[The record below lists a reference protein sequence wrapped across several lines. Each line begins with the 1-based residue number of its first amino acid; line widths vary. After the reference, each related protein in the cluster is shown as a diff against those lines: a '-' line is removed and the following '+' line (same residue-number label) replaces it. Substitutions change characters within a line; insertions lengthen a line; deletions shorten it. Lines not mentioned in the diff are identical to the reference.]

1 MGLKSTNP
9 FVSSSWRSPPAVA
22 TLSSSVNNNN
32 DDDNNTTTS
41 TSNAAAVTS
50 RIKPTVHKRG
60 NTNVKKIKFHS
71 ASCMDRT
78 QQETAFHPLDVT
90 VPQQAHKI
98 RQRQKTIAKGKNTIG
113 YDEYRKQVPL
123 HKRHKFSMETPSTPD
138 PTLDIPNKQWN
149 GMVKAW
155 RIALHKYDPV
165 DLQQSF
171 AKAHAEEQLLDNN
184 QVSDSCTPSKSSLSL
199 SSSLTVKERELEQAK
214 SMGLLDL
221 VQLGGGNDEV
231 DPTRATKT
239 STTTTV
245 VTSTFSQNE
254 SVIMQME
261 TTTTTLGITENR
273 EMSILDEWE
282 QQAQANGEEDDD
294 DYDFHHSIL
303 RSDGGDDSDD
313 DDDDDD
319 LL

>member
-1 MGLKSTNP
+1 M
-9 FVSSSWRSPPAVA
+9 SSLVN
-22 TLSSSVNNNN
+22 TNNNN
-32 DDDNNTTTS
+32 TNNDHTTTHNS
-41 TSNAAAVTS
+41 TSNIAAIS

-60 NTNVKKIKFHS
+60 NTNAKKIKFHS
-71 ASCMDRT
+71 TSCMDTT

-98 RQRQKTIAKGKNTIG
+98 QQRQKTIAKGKNTIG

-123 HKRHKFSMETPSTPD
+123 YKRHKFSMETPSTPD

-171 AKAHAEEQLLDNN
+171 AKAHAEEQLLANN
-184 QVSDSCTPSKSSLSL
+184 QPVVSDGSTPSKSSSSSSSS
-199 SSSLTVKERELEQAK
+199 SSSLTVKEQELEQAK

-221 VQLGGGNDEV
+221 VQLDGGND
-231 DPTRATKT
+231 AA
-239 STTTTV
+239 TTTAAAAAAAV
-245 VTSTFSQNE
+245 VTSTFSQDE
-254 SVIMQME
+254 SVMQME
-261 TTTTTLGITENR
+261 TNTTALGITDNSK

-282 QQAQANGEEDDD
+282 QQAKANGEDDD
-294 DYDFHHSIL
+294 L
-303 RSDGGDDSDD
+303 LSDGGDES
-313 DDDDDD
+313 DDDDD